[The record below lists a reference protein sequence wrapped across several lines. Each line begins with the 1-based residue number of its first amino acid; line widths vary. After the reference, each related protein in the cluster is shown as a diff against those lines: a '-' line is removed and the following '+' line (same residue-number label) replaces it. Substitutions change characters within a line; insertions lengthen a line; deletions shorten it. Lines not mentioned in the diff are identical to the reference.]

1 MQFQWNDKL
10 YDMQESAMYAAYA
23 YQKQQNLISDAKRH
37 LECFAFGSVA
47 EALEEDVIES
57 EKMEFYGMY
66 GVNYDRIA
74 ENLGIIVRQ
83 YESAYTESET
93 PASLW
98 EQAIQKTIDVILTQQ
113 NEIASYSQLA
123 DACRYCNPGVVTL
136 ALGVLFQL
144 GTNHI
149 SKMTSTDCIQGNLF
163 SVEAKQE
170 ALNLA
175 RMMAKASLDVLLAV
189 IQREVAQYEDVQ
201 GIRIPHLHPNGD
213 KELLCPACGGNDLR
227 YHGDMRSAE
236 DGCVVGWV
244 CRGCGA
250 HGLANYKYAFDHHSC
265 VEDCDG
271 CRIGRGEDAGK

>member
-1 MQFQWNDKL
+1 
-10 YDMQESAMYAAYA
+10 MQESAMYAAYA

-213 KELLCPACGGNDLR
+213 KELLCPVCGGNDLPIMAICVLPR
-227 YHGDMRSAE
+227 TAALSDGSAAAAE
-236 DGCVVGWV
+236 RTASQTTNMCSIITRAWRTATV
-244 CRGCGA
+244 A
-250 HGLANYKYAFDHHSC
+250 GLEEAKMLGNSN
-265 VEDCDG
+265 
-271 CRIGRGEDAGK
+271 